1 MDLEAYRE
9 TAEEFVS
16 ELTTEYYR
24 HYAGLKDE
32 FEIEAVYVEHG
43 ALFTRAAV
51 EELRERAAAPA
62 PGSDE
67 RRALRMLLAFAVEG
81 HLGQATKALDA
92 ELARREAELSIEL
105 DGERIGYRESAVTQA
120 NEPDAGRRAQIEEA
134 RLTLT
139 ERELNPLHR
148 EALERQHEL
157 ARELG
162 YPSYRDMW
170 ATLQGVDFDAL
181 HRQTEAFRA
190 ATEASYAAV
199 LEPELQRT
207 LGFGFDRLRRSD
219 LPRFF
224 RAVETDASFPADR
237 LTQSFIET
245 AHGLGIDVAARAGV
259 SLDTERRPKKSP
271 RAFCAPVHAPGE
283 VYLVI
288 APVGGREDF
297 AALFHEGG
305 HTAHFANVGATLPF
319 EFRLLGDNA
328 ITEAYAFL
336 FQHLIEDPEWLRRR
350 LGVDDSSA
358 LAAYA
363 RANRLVYLRRYT
375 AKFAYELELHGS
387 SDTSLDAV
395 LDDLADRY
403 AELLAAAVGVEWP
416 RQTFLA
422 DVDPGFYCTNYLR
435 AWALETHLRGH
446 LREQFGSLWF
456 EDPDAG
462 ETLRALWRDGQRL
475 SPDEMLRELTGER
488 LDFTVLG
495 REVGLDQPAHDRDL
509 L

>member
-9 TAEEFVS
+9 AAEEFVS
-16 ELTTEYYR
+16 ELTAEFYQ
-24 HYAGLKDE
+24 HYAGLKED
-32 FEIEAVYVEHG
+32 FEIEAVYARHG
-43 ALFTRAAV
+43 RLFTRGAV
-51 EELRERAAAPA
+51 EELREQAALASPA
-62 PGSDE
+62 GDE
-67 RRALRMLLAFAVEG
+67 WRQRRMLVAFAVEG
-81 HLGQATKALDA
+81 YLGQATKALDA
-92 ELARREAELSIEL
+92 DLARREAELSIEF
-105 DGERIGYRESAVTQA
+105 DGERIGYRESTVTQA

-148 EALERQHEL
+148 ESLERHHEL
-157 ARELG
+157 AQELG

-190 ATEASYAAV
+190 ATEASYGGI

-207 LGFGFDRLRRSD
+207 LGFGLDELRRSD

-224 RAVETDASFPADR
+224 RATETDASFPADR
-237 LTQSFIET
+237 LTESFLET
-245 AHGLGIDVAARAGV
+245 ARGLGIDVSTEAGV
-259 SLDTERRPKKSP
+259 ILDTERRPKKSP
-271 RAFCAPVHAPGE
+271 RAFCAPVHGPGE

-288 APVGGREDF
+288 APIGGRDDF

-305 HTAHFANVGATLPF
+305 HTAHFANVGPALPF
-319 EFRLLGDNA
+319 EFRMLGDNA

-336 FQHLIEDPEWLRRR
+336 FEHLIEDPEWLRRH
-350 LGVDDSSA
+350 LGVEDDGA

-387 SDTSLDAV
+387 SENGLGPDAG
-395 LDDLADRY
+395 LNGLADRY
-403 AELLAAAVGVEWP
+403 AELLSAAVRVEWP

-422 DVDPGFYCTNYLR
+422 DVDPGFYCAAYLR
-435 AWALETHLRGH
+435 AWALETHLRGY
-446 LREQFGSLWF
+446 LREQFGPVWF
-456 EDPDAG
+456 EDPEAG
-462 ETLRALWRDGQRL
+462 ETLRSLWRDGQRL
-475 SPDEMLRELTGER
+475 TPEEMLRELTGEK
-488 LDFTVLG
+488 LDFTVMRGEL
-495 REVGLDQPAHDRDL
+495 GLD
-509 L
+509 